1 MSLLFSLD
9 NILLNE
15 SNDIIDIDNIE
26 CMNNSLKNY
35 SFIQEGY
42 NFILELNSDYITAEK
57 TFCEA
62 VLGSYGND
70 NIINESF
77 NGFFDKIKA
86 IIHKFIDWIKK
97 IFKEFSIKIHS
108 LVSSDKYIKKNHK
121 LLNKFD
127 DSKDEFEFEGYEF
140 SNINNASIPANNALD
155 AFSEDNDGKG
165 YLDTWYS
172 GSGTDE
178 EKTNELNNNLNQKL
192 SNLQDNM
199 EDFYDSFRARVI
211 NRTDESYDSNEY
223 GEVLFKLFRS
233 DETSPSSITVDS
245 SLINEIYH
253 RFDGYKETVKS
264 IEKTQKDII
273 KNYQDLEKYLDKM
286 IKLSKEGEKLKLSI
300 SDTSSIY
307 VNKQIESLGDV
318 TNRKSN
324 NEIKNKS
331 TFDIMDNYLK
341 VQSTKINEMCQIHT
355 RAFTA
360 KLEAAKDCFKQD
372 KKILYKALSKVAKR
386 SNKSDY

>member
-9 NILLNE
+9 SILLNE
-15 SNDIIDIDNIE
+15 SNDIINIDNIE
-26 CMNNSLKNY
+26 CMDNSLKNY
-35 SFIQEGY
+35 SFVQEGY
-42 NFILELNSDYITAEK
+42 NFILEMNSDYIAAEK

-77 NGFFDKIKA
+77 SGFFDKIKA
-86 IIHKFIDWIKK
+86 IIHKFIDWVKK

-121 LLNKFD
+121 LLDKFD

-140 SNINNASIPANNALD
+140 SNINNTSIPANNALD

-165 YLDTWYS
+165 YLDIWYN

-192 SNLQDNM
+192 SSLQDNM
-199 EDFYDSFRARVI
+199 EDFYDSFRAKVI
-211 NRTDESYDSNEY
+211 NKNGESYDSNEY

-253 RFDGYKETVKS
+253 RFDNYKETIKS

-300 SDTSSIY
+300 SDTSSVY
-307 VNKQIESLGDV
+307 VDSQIKSLGNV
-318 TNRKSN
+318 NSRKSD

-331 TFDIMDNYLK
+331 TFDIMNNYLK

-360 KLEAAKDCFKQD
+360 KLEATKDCFKQD

>member
-26 CMNNSLKNY
+26 CIDNSLKNY
-35 SFIQEGY
+35 SFVQEGY
-42 NFILELNSDYITAEK
+42 NFILEMNSDYIAAEK

-77 NGFFDKIKA
+77 SGFFDKIKT
-86 IIHKFIDWIKK
+86 IIHKFIDWVKK

-121 LLNKFD
+121 LLDKFD

-140 SNINNASIPANNALD
+140 SNINNTSIPANNALD

-165 YLDTWYS
+165 YLDIWYN

-192 SNLQDNM
+192 SSLQDNM
-199 EDFYDSFRARVI
+199 EDFYDSFRAKVI
-211 NRTDESYDSNEY
+211 NKNGESYDSNEY

-253 RFDGYKETVKS
+253 RFDNYKETIKS

-300 SDTSSIY
+300 SDTSSVY
-307 VNKQIESLGDV
+307 VDSQIKSLGNV
-318 TNRKSN
+318 NSRKSD

-331 TFDIMDNYLK
+331 TFDIMNNYLK

-372 KKILYKALSKVAKR
+372 KKVLYKALSKVAKR

>member
-26 CMNNSLKNY
+26 CMDNSLKNY
-35 SFIQEGY
+35 SFVQEGY
-42 NFILELNSDYITAEK
+42 NFILEMNSDYIAAEK

-77 NGFFDKIKA
+77 SGFFDKIKA
-86 IIHKFIDWIKK
+86 IIHKFIDWVKK

-121 LLNKFD
+121 LLDKFD

-165 YLDTWYS
+165 YLDIWYD

-192 SNLQDNM
+192 SSLQDNM
-199 EDFYDSFRARVI
+199 EDFYDSFRAKVI
-211 NRTDESYDSNEY
+211 NKNGESYDSNEY

-253 RFDGYKETVKS
+253 RFDNYKETIKS

-307 VNKQIESLGDV
+307 VNKQIESLGNV
-318 TNRKSN
+318 NSRKSN

-331 TFDIMDNYLK
+331 TFDIMNNYLK

-372 KKILYKALSKVAKR
+372 KKVLYKALSKVAKR

>member
-35 SFIQEGY
+35 SFVQEGY
-42 NFILELNSDYITAEK
+42 NFILEMNSDYITAEK

-77 NGFFDKIKA
+77 SGFFDKIKA

-140 SNINNASIPANNALD
+140 SNINNTTIPANNALD

-165 YLDTWYS
+165 YLNTWY
-172 GSGTDE
+172 GDSGTDE
-178 EKTNELNNNLNQKL
+178 EKTNELNSNLNQKL

-199 EDFYDSFRARVI
+199 EDFYDSFRAKVI
-211 NRTDESYDSNEY
+211 NKTGESYDSSEY

-245 SLINEIYH
+245 SLINEIYN

-307 VNKQIESLGDV
+307 VNKQIETLGDV
-318 TNRKSN
+318 NTRKSD

-331 TFDIMDNYLK
+331 TFDIMNNYLK